1 MAAYHFKA
9 TSSSP
14 EVTWS
19 IMHPVRPYSGYMRE
33 VIAAAASYHVDS
45 FEVCGDV
52 HGSGGGLDGAILF
65 RDYAVAA
72 GGVDPTT
79 VAQNV
84 ARLQKIIE
92 LAHDSGRPMYYWHR
106 EVMVP
111 QSVVEQIPGLLDEN
125 GEFNLMGEAYQSLIR
140 SKIREF
146 FEQVPAMD
154 GLVLT
159 LTESD
164 YSVIH
169 NSDQQR
175 YPSQEVVARVVGAFA
190 EELQARGKRFILRS
204 FGSIAQ
210 DYEDILRGAE
220 MVAERFSFEI
230 ETKITPYDF
239 SPFLPFNPYLRK
251 SGACSLS
258 AEYDSIGEFL
268 GAGFLP
274 APDPERVIESVNHA
288 RQQGVD
294 RHVIRI
300 DRIGHAAF
308 LSTQSVN
315 LLAFD
320 RAIRD
325 PNVKADAIWT
335 EWADAHWPDCPEAMV
350 AVMRQGIAMTKGT
363 HFIDGHVIFHAF
375 PIQPDLKWLKACG
388 IFSVFR
394 PRQPLDEHVGM
405 WGILTNRVTPARETL
420 LREKHEAVA
429 LADEALRTLE
439 LLKGKLS
446 QPEFQ
451 LAKTAWRNAAQV
463 TRAIYHWCRGVCAYF
478 NDMEAGRPD
487 HPTLDQAIVAARAE
501 FETMLGVRL
510 TKGGGASRAAPGVTA
525 HEYGGGSEPEED
537 CIEDAYIQPIWRL
550 LVQLPDE
557 YEGEFRE
564 RMYWAMRG
572 EVQDCIVCGGLLDD
586 LRVHRYMHASHAR
599 LIAGRPARA
608 AGNRVFPNGFID
620 VRLALPAG
628 EACRLIVRGEAGPR
642 REFQIT
648 VEEENHVVRFSAQ
661 GEYVRVLTRSA
672 GPRRAAETVRVRIQ
686 KVGSDFPLIYAIAT
700 LSGSGQPSHH
710 PLYD

>member
-1 MAAYHFKA
+1 MAAFHSKEPP
-9 TSSSP
+9 SSP

-19 IMHPVRPYSGYMRE
+19 IMHPVRPDSGYMRD
-33 VIAAAASYHVDS
+33 VIAAAARYHVDS

-72 GGVDPTT
+72 GGVDRGV
-79 VAQNV
+79 VARNV
-84 ARLQKIIE
+84 ARLREIIA
-92 LAHDSGRPMYYWHR
+92 LAHDSGRPVYYWHR

-111 QSVVEQIPGLLDEN
+111 RVIVEQIPGLLDEN
-125 GEFNLMGEAYQSLIR
+125 GEFDLMGEAYRTLLL

-146 FEQVPAMD
+146 FDQVPAMD

-175 YPSQEVVARVVGAFA
+175 YPAPEVVARVVGTFA

-204 FGSIAQ
+204 FGSVAQ
-210 DYEDILRGAE
+210 DYEDILAGAE
-220 MVAERFSFEI
+220 KVAGRFSFEI

-239 SPFLPFNPYLRK
+239 SPFLPFNPYLRR

-274 APDPERVIESVNHA
+274 APDPGRVIEAVNHA
-288 RQQGVD
+288 RRIGVD

-308 LSTQSVN
+308 LSTQAVN

-325 PNVKADAIWT
+325 PDVKADAIWT
-335 EWADAHWPDCPEAMV
+335 EWAGAQWPDCAEAMV
-350 AVMRQGIAMTKGT
+350 AVMRKGIEMTKRT

-405 WGILTNRVTPARETL
+405 WGILTDRVTPTREAL
-420 LREKHEAVA
+420 LREKNEAVA
-429 LADEALRTLE
+429 LADEALRALD
-439 LLKGKLS
+439 LLKGKLAR
-446 QPEFQ
+446 PEFRR
-451 LAKTAWRNAAQV
+451 AKTAWRNAAQV
-463 TRAIYHWCRGVCAYF
+463 TRVIRHWCRGVCAYF

-487 HPTLDQAIVAARAE
+487 HPTLDRAITAARAE
-501 FETMLGVRL
+501 FETMLGTRMA
-510 TKGGGASRAAPGVTA
+510 GGTEATRAAAEATA
-525 HEYGGGSEPEED
+525 HEYGGGSGVED
-537 CIEDAYIQPIWRL
+537 DSIAGAYIQPIWRL
-550 LVQLPDE
+550 LGQLPVE
-557 YEGEFRE
+557 YAGEFRE
-564 RMYWAMRG
+564 RMDWTARG
-572 EVQDCIVCGGLLDD
+572 GVLDCIVCGGLLDD

-599 LIAGRPARA
+599 LVAGRPARA

-620 VRLALPAG
+620 VGLTLPVG
-628 EACRLIVRGEAGPR
+628 EDCRLVIRGEAGPR
-642 REFQIT
+642 REFRLT
-648 VEEENHVVRFSAQ
+648 VDDESHVVEFSDR
-661 GEYVRVLTRSA
+661 GEYERVLTASTA
-672 GPRRAAETVRVRIQ
+672 PRRAADTVRVRIQ
-686 KVGSDFPLIYAIAT
+686 KIGPDFPLIYAIAT
-700 LSGSGQPSHH
+700 LIGSDPTSHH